1 MKLPL
6 TFVSLALAAG
16 ASSDANHPLGDG
28 AGDTVMHLQKIEV
41 TGRLTMGIKT
51 GIACDHMLFG
61 KVVQV
66 VVNQVTKDGRGWKLG
81 IRVGD
86 EILAID
92 GDKLIGKKR
101 SDVLVLMEQVSQVRV
116 GSIDFRRQGVA
127 EPLHLAWEL
136 ISPERR

>member
-16 ASSDANHPLGDG
+16 ASSYADNSHGDG
-28 AGDTVMHLQKIEV
+28 AGDAVEQLQKIEV
-41 TGRLTMGIKT
+41 TGEPTMGINA

-92 GDKLIGKKR
+92 GDRLIGTRR
-101 SDVLVLMEQVSQVRV
+101 SDVAALMERVSQVRV
-116 GSIDFRRQGVA
+116 GSIDLRRKGVA
-127 EPLHLAWEL
+127 EPLHLTWEL
-136 ISPERR
+136 ISPERK